1 MSSPSYTCV
10 AAIVLFSISA
20 VRLAAQI
27 AGAWSIHGV
36 VSDKS
41 GAVIPSATVTATD
54 LKRGV
59 KTVR

>member
-27 AGAWSIHGV
+27 AGAACIILGV
-36 VSDKS
+36 ICLSSSK
-41 GAVIPSATVTATD
+41 AQEPHA
-54 LKRGV
+54 
-59 KTVR
+59 